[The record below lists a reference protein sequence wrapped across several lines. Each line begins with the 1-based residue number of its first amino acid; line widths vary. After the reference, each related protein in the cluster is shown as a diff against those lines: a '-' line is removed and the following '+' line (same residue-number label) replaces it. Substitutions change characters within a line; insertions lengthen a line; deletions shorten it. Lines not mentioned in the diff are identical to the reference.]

1 MTEFNTEI
9 PEGFQLEIDKVNAL
23 FANEGTNFKVADD
36 AGYKYV
42 NEQCKAI
49 KDSMKVIT
57 EMEKGLTKPLND
69 AKTDII
75 AAFKPTVKH
84 WKDLENL
91 MKKAMVDYSQ
101 EQERKREQAA
111 AEAAD
116 KERRARERLEQRAEK
131 AIKKGDMVKAE
142 NLLVQAGSVTAPVNA
157 PEAPK
162 AEGQS
167 VREKWTA
174 NVTDFQALVQAV
186 AAGTVP
192 INALT
197 ANQSFLDTQAK
208 AMKET
213 LSYPGVE
220 ANKKLSLAVRS

>member
-9 PEGFQLEIDKVNAL
+9 PQAFQDEIDAVNKL
-23 FANEGTNFKVADD
+23 FANAGKKFKVGNDD
-36 AGYKYV
+36 EYQYV
-42 NEQCKAI
+42 NDQCSNLKASI
-49 KDSMKVIT
+49 KMVTSL
-57 EMEKGLTKPLND
+57 EKELTKPLND
-69 AKTDII
+69 AKTEII
-75 AAFKPTVKH
+75 ARFKPTVNH

-131 AIKKGDMVKAE
+131 AIERGDVAKAE
-142 NLLVQAGSVTAPVNA
+142 NLITQAGSLTAQVSA

-220 ANKKLSLAVRS
+220 ANKKLSLVVRS